1 MLARRTVLL
10 AATTA
15 LLPPALLPRAARATP
30 AEVAAL
36 VRAIAGNTPPR
47 PGRVK
52 LDVPELVENG
62 NAVGLTVTLGAD
74 VPPGA
79 VLTDIHILA
88 DGNPRPGVAHFRF
101 GPLSGGP
108 KVATRIRLATSQ
120 TVHAIAVF
128 ADGSCWHDSVSLLV
142 TLSACLDD

>member
-1 MLARRTVLL
+1 MLSRRCFVV
-10 AATTA
+10 AASA
-15 LLPPALLPRAARATP
+15 ASLLPEGAGATP

-36 VRAIAGNTPPR
+36 VRAITGGAAAQE
-47 PGRVK
+47 GRIR
-52 LDVPELVENG
+52 LEVPELVENG
-62 NAVGLTVTLGAD
+62 NAVGMTVSLRPD
-74 VPPGA
+74 VPAGA
-79 VLTDIHILA
+79 VLTDIHVFA

-101 GPLSGGP
+101 GPLSGGG
-108 KVATRIRLATSQ
+108 KVSTRIRLATSQ